1 MKVNIY
7 YGGRGLL
14 EDPTLYVINKMEQ
27 VLVELQ
33 VELLLDAFHLL

>member
-27 VLVELQ
+27 VLTELQ
-33 VELLLDAFHLL
+33 VEVQLYNIY